1 MSAAC
6 QYNIQFPNQLN
17 DLTALKNLAQTLTA
31 AGRLAELQS
40 RPAEA
45 LSNYLDVMRFGIESG
60 RGGFMIDALI
70 GIAIE
75 GMGRSHL
82 EKLADHLEAT
92 SCGLTAK
99 ALESLD
105 SHCLVWDEVLRQE
118 DILQSRISPDVI
130 SYLTARLV
138 MHEFILE
145 GRNKAGN
152 KFRENQKETRNLA
165 IQFAARA
172 YELEKGR
179 RLTNIME
186 LVPAYLKAIPQDP
199 VTGKDL
205 VYPR

>member
-82 EKLADHLEAT
+82 RSWLTISKL
-92 SCGLTAK
+92 
-99 ALESLD
+99 
-105 SHCLVWDEVLRQE
+105 R
-118 DILQSRISPDVI
+118 
-130 SYLTARLV
+130 
-138 MHEFILE
+138 
-145 GRNKAGN
+145 
-152 KFRENQKETRNLA
+152 
-165 IQFAARA
+165 
-172 YELEKGR
+172 
-179 RLTNIME
+179 
-186 LVPAYLKAIPQDP
+186 P
-199 VTGKDL
+199 V
-205 VYPR
+205 V